1 MYLLLLGCG
10 SHGCFPTSDFDSY
23 YGDPSSTSPMACS
36 LLPLRAPISSRPAP
50 RTLPRGPR
58 VLRHRPPPPPPPRP
72 PLRLRA
78 LPSVAAGAASGIR
91 DALADAFLASP
102 PTWRSAAA
110 SNLAVFVAGSPLLL
124 SGLSAS
130 GIAAAYLLGT
140 LAWRAFGLP
149 GFLLVVAY
157 FVVVSRSDR
166 FCSARNGL
174 VYFEFGL
181 VAVV

>member
-1 MYLLLLGCG
+1 
-10 SHGCFPTSDFDSY
+10 
-23 YGDPSSTSPMACS
+23 
-36 LLPLRAPISSRPAP
+36 
-50 RTLPRGPR
+50 
-58 VLRHRPPPPPPPRP
+58 
-72 PLRLRA
+72 
-78 LPSVAAGAASGIR
+78 
-91 DALADAFLASP
+91 
-102 PTWRSAAA
+102 
-110 SNLAVFVAGSPLLL
+110 LLL